1 MRMDCHTHTA
11 TSPDGFGS
19 AITLCHQAIANH
31 LDGLAITDHVE
42 LNRFFSQ
49 ETYQCQPR
57 NEWEFFDYEAVFQKA
72 VKTASQCKQAFAGT
86 LRVACGI
93 ELGQANADFALAD
106 RVVQHPDLDFVI
118 GSLHELSDQEDFFS
132 LTYTPETIPALMEQY
147 FSELLTIC
155 QWGKF
160 DVLGHLTYPLRYIEG
175 EHGFSVPCS
184 VYEEQIRQ
192 CFSAVIQAGKGIEL
206 NVSGLRQKYGK
217 PFPTLELLRLYRELG
232 GEILTIGTD
241 AHCAADLGSHL
252 SDGIRS
258 WISVSLLVRTAPAA
272 VYCHINLIS
281 VVIGNQIK
289 NDEYRI
295 S

>member
-93 ELGQANADFALAD
+93 ELGETNADFALAD

-184 VYEEQIRQ
+184 AYEEQIRQ

-252 SDGIRS
+252 SDGMQLAKEAGFRYLC
-258 WISVSLLVRTAPAA
+258 WFERHQPQFTAIS
-272 VYCHINLIS
+272 I
-281 VVIGNQIK
+281 
-289 NDEYRI
+289 
-295 S
+295 

>member
-184 VYEEQIRQ
+184 AYEEQIRQ

-252 SDGIRS
+252 SDGMQLAKEAGFRYLC
-258 WISVSLLVRTAPAA
+258 WFERHQPQFTLL
-272 VYCHINLIS
+272 
-281 VVIGNQIK
+281 
-289 NDEYRI
+289 
-295 S
+295 

>member
-155 QWGKF
+155 QWGE
-160 DVLGHLTYPLRYIEG
+160 V
-175 EHGFSVPCS
+175 
-184 VYEEQIRQ
+184 
-192 CFSAVIQAGKGIEL
+192 
-206 NVSGLRQKYGK
+206 
-217 PFPTLELLRLYRELG
+217 
-232 GEILTIGTD
+232 
-241 AHCAADLGSHL
+241 
-252 SDGIRS
+252 
-258 WISVSLLVRTAPAA
+258 
-272 VYCHINLIS
+272 
-281 VVIGNQIK
+281 
-289 NDEYRI
+289 
-295 S
+295 